1 MKPVLGN
8 TLRGKRVVSQN
19 GLDLGH
25 VIDAYFENTGTI
37 ISLAVKPER
46 ETREIMDYID
56 SNHLLTVP
64 YKDVKAIGR
73 YVVVEFP
80 FSTE

>member
-1 MKPVLGN
+1 MKPVLGSS
-8 TLRGKRVVSQN
+8 LQGKKVVSQN

-25 VIDAYFENTGTI
+25 VIDAHFENTGEL
-37 ISLAVKPER
+37 ISLIVRPER
-46 ETREIMDYID
+46 ETKDIVEYID
-56 SNHLLTVP
+56 RNHLLSVP